1 MTEHEGDNAV
11 VGVAYAELNMRDQ
24 SKSFVLETI
33 EKALKSVQ
41 QTSRPGSPDM
51 ITRVRNRSLKMP
63 ESSRAT
69 AWLDKVPGIGF
80 RWFE

>member
-1 MTEHEGDNAV
+1 MTEHEGDNAS
-11 VGVAYAELNMRDQ
+11 VGVAYAGLKVRNQ
-24 SKSFVLETI
+24 STSFVLETI

-63 ESSRAT
+63 KSSRAM
-69 AWLDKVPGIGF
+69 AWLDKIPGIGF